1 MGIAHRMAATALA
14 VGLAGVSGCGT
25 PGAPLPPSLHL
36 PDRVAD
42 LTAVRAGDEV
52 SLAWTMPTKDT
63 DKLLQQENMEA
74 AICRQVEGGACE
86 AVKTEAALKPGAAC
100 TYTDKLPPELTS
112 GQPRALRYFV
122 ELKNRNGRSA
132 GLSNVGLTLAGES
145 PAPVTGLRAE
155 VHKRGM
161 VLLWTPG
168 ATGAVRLRRTLLTPL
183 KEKPKEGLLVPP
195 PEPVEQN
202 LLVETGAQK
211 GRAIDEDIRW
221 GETYEYRAQRV
232 IRATVDREV
241 LELDSAY
248 SEPVRVEAKDV
259 FPPAVPAG
267 LAAVAT
273 VPENGA
279 QAAIDLSWEPG
290 TEDDLAGYV
299 VYRRED
305 GEAWERISPAGPV
318 AGPAFHDDRVQP
330 GHTYHY
336 AVSAVSQD
344 GHEST
349 RSAEAQETVPGR

>member
-1 MGIAHRMAATALA
+1 MAHRIAAAALA

-52 SLAWTMPTKDT
+52 SLAWTMPTNDT
-63 DKLLQQENMEA
+63 DKLLLREDVEA
-74 AICRQVEGGACE
+74 TICRQAEGGACKP
-86 AVKTEAALKPGAAC
+86 VKTEVSLKPGAAC
-100 TYTDKLPPELTS
+100 TYTDKLTPALTS

-132 GLSNVGLTLAGES
+132 GLSNAGLTLAGES

-161 VLLWTPG
+161 VLLWMPG
-168 ATGAVRLRRTLLTPL
+168 ARGAVRLRRTLLTRP
-183 KEKPKEGLLVPP
+183 KEKPKEGLLAPP
-195 PEPVEQN
+195 PEPLEQN
-202 LLVETGAQK
+202 LLVEAGAQK
-211 GRAIDEDIRW
+211 GRAVDEGIRF

-232 IRATVDREV
+232 FRATVDRQV

-259 FPPAVPAG
+259 FPPAVPRG

-273 VPENGA
+273 AAENGE

-299 VYRRED
+299 VYRREE
-305 GEAWERISPAGPV
+305 GEAWQRISPAEPV
-318 AGPAFHDDRVQP
+318 AGPAFHDDHVQP

-336 AVSAVSQD
+336 AVSAVDQN
-344 GHEST
+344 GNESE
-349 RSAEAQETVPGR
+349 RSAEALETVPEP